1 MDREPT
7 TPDPVEWTRRTFAHA
22 NSGDFDELMSLF
34 GPVSVW
40 DMSRWGLGT
49 YEGPVAIH
57 RFFKDW
63 FGAYE
68 TYEIA
73 PEEIVDL
80 GHGVVFTVGHQEGR
94 SAGWRAAHIRLR
106 HAAVIVWGEGVIVNA
121 ATYRDIDEARA
132 DAERAAESAGR
143 RSRSRTWSVS

>member
-1 MDREPT
+1 MDPGAT
-7 TPDPVEWTRRTFAHA
+7 TPDAVELTRRTFEYA
-22 NSGDFDELMSLF
+22 NTGEFDELMSLF
-34 GPVSVW
+34 GPESVW

-49 YEGPVAIH
+49 YEGPAAIH
-57 RFFKDW
+57 RFFRDW

-68 TYEIA
+68 TYEIL

-80 GHGVVFTVGHQEGR
+80 GEGVVFTVGRQEGR

-106 HAAVIVWGEGVIVNA
+106 HAAVFVWVDGVALKV

-132 DAERAAESAGR
+132 AAVGLPARADRRARSAT
-143 RSRSRTWSVS
+143 RS